1 MEALV
6 MFLVLSVSGVFMYKW
21 SYEKLWFKVGSLFD
35 IISTSSRKNAYSLT
49 SKWET
54 GSNENASNM
63 GNFINKF
70 YTEYSLPSHKVLQSL
85 RVLFSLAMMTY
96 TVTIEIILWQIK
108 VADMQ
113 KEVTFITTWVWP
125 LTAIILSFILILLQ
139 PFFIIISLLNKF
151 YNDKFD
157 IDRLIIVTSIT
168 LSILIAILSY
178 INIGPFQYT
187 RNILTRLSIGGVTVM
202 AALSGLATVS
212 SLYYNFLVIWHKI
225 RNTSMSDRKFR
236 NINNN
241 NNSKSLLWTTDAY
254 IKERIQDYEHNIE
267 QNMLILTRLED
278 EPNAENSTFK
288 AQLVEKI
295 AWYQLSLGKLETLLQ
310 QSPQVR
316 TFKKLFEIGFIIYC
330 LHKLIITFLKRIP
343 HIIYHS
349 LKYPDD
355 YEYENFSENAASDP
369 LAITLANILDFLFF
383 RFNYQHDLDSLTKQI
398 SLFLSISL
406 FLCCLSAVSTT
417 ISYVVTLLPVK
428 FQILALFAMQNDD
441 TGDILPE
448 YAENSKYKGEKGSS
462 SHQQKGIS
470 LIKNLVVS
478 ELTGVYVLATS
489 LMIRSHLP
497 FEVSQRLKEL
507 LGEKFTVPNIVIDS
521 WFDEVYAFACIFT
534 FICIRIAERKLS
546 TKKVSVE

>member
-1 MEALV
+1 

-21 SYEKLWFKVGSLFD
+21 SYEQLWFKVGSLFD
-35 IISTSSRKNAYSLT
+35 IISTSSRKEAYSLT

-54 GSNENASNM
+54 SPNGNASNM

-108 VADMQ
+108 VADME

-157 IDRLIIVTSIT
+157 IDRLIIVTSIA

-212 SLYYNFLVIWHKI
+212 SLYYNFLVIWHKL
-225 RNTSMSDRKFR
+225 RSTSMSDPNFR

-267 QNMLILTRLED
+267 QNVQILTRLED
-278 EPNAENSTFK
+278 EPNGENSTFK
-288 AQLVEKI
+288 AQLMEKI
-295 AWYQLSLGKLETLLQ
+295 AWYQLSLGKLETLLH

-316 TFKKLFEIGFIIYC
+316 TFKKSLRLVLPYTVFI
-330 LHKLIITFLKRIP
+330 
-343 HIIYHS
+343 
-349 LKYPDD
+349 
-355 YEYENFSENAASDP
+355 N
-369 LAITLANILDFLFF
+369 
-383 RFNYQHDLDSLTKQI
+383 
-398 SLFLSISL
+398 
-406 FLCCLSAVSTT
+406 
-417 ISYVVTLLPVK
+417 
-428 FQILALFAMQNDD
+428 
-441 TGDILPE
+441 
-448 YAENSKYKGEKGSS
+448 
-462 SHQQKGIS
+462 
-470 LIKNLVVS
+470 
-478 ELTGVYVLATS
+478 
-489 LMIRSHLP
+489 
-497 FEVSQRLKEL
+497 
-507 LGEKFTVPNIVIDS
+507 
-521 WFDEVYAFACIFT
+521 
-534 FICIRIAERKLS
+534 
-546 TKKVSVE
+546 